1 MNRVRSNANE
11 LYAALKWNPILRPRD
26 RSNKNDHGRNGNFPH
41 GSILLSLL
49 VGIASIWSSN
59 KEVLGL
65 FHDDGIYAV
74 VAKSLS
80 DGTGYRIISLPTAP
94 DQTKY
99 PFVYSYVLS
108 WLWRLYPKFPDN
120 IGLLKA
126 ANAVFLAA
134 ILVLS
139 YLFYRRRVTGEE
151 SGGSVICSI
160 GLYQSGCVFF
170 YRFYGE
176 RHLVSFA
183 FSLCFGDFR
192 CLGAMHCAARKCHT
206 IGSYSRS
213 RLSDSISSDT
223 PSSGRSRSFHMEQ
236 ALSRFD
242 ALRMPSGSIY
252 CPLVAMGQNAIQI
265 KRRARCFT
273 IMFPTVRSPPRL

>member
-1 MNRVRSNANE
+1 MGDPLE
-11 LYAALKWNPILRPRD
+11 HAL
-26 RSNKNDHGRNGNFPH
+26 
-41 GSILLSLL
+41 
-49 VGIASIWSSN
+49 GIASIWSSN

-151 SGGSVICSI
+151 SEALLFAVLVCINPVVFSFTDFTVSDILFLLVFLSALVIFDASKT
-160 GLYQSGCVFF
+160 
-170 YRFYGE
+170 
-176 RHLVSFA
+176 
-183 FSLCFGDFR
+183 
-192 CLGAMHCAARKCHT
+192 MHCAARKCHT

-213 RLSDSISSDT
+213 RLSDSISSNT
-223 PSSGRSRSFHMEQ
+223 VSSWPEPFISHG
-236 ALSRFD
+236 A
-242 ALRMPSGSIY
+242 G
-252 CPLVAMGQNAIQI
+252 AIAI
-265 KRRARCFT
+265 
-273 IMFPTVRSPPRL
+273 